1 MVALGAALLAGCGDS
16 TERDEQRPPSASRLV
31 ATTTIWADVTS
42 HVACGE
48 QVDSVVPS
56 GADPH
61 AFELSLRDRELL
73 ERAAVVVANGGG
85 LEGNLVDVLASAADG
100 RVVEI
105 TPHVELIDDD
115 PHVWQDPRRVAAA
128 IDPIEQAVIAA
139 GRDESE
145 ISACADAYRD
155 ELAALDREIAAILS
169 PIPAGQRVLVTNHDA
184 FGYFADRY
192 DFEIVGT
199 VIPSSST
206 LGESSAGHL
215 ASLADVIAQRQVP
228 AIFTEHLG
236 SAADAEALAARLG
249 VDVVELH
256 SDALDD
262 DGPASSFAGMLRD
275 NARLIA
281 GALT

>member
-1 MVALGAALLAGCGDS
+1 VGAALLAGCGDS
-16 TERDEQRPPSASRLV
+16 TDDPGERSSSESPLV
-31 ATTTIWADVTS
+31 ATTTIWADITS
-42 HVACGE
+42 NVACGE
-48 QVDSVVPS
+48 HVESIVPN
-56 GADPH
+56 GGDPH

-85 LEGNLVDVLASAADG
+85 LEGSLVDVLATAADE
-100 RVVEI
+100 RVVDI
-105 TPHVELIDDD
+105 TPHVELIDDN
-115 PHVWQDPRRVAAA
+115 PHVWQDPLRVAAA
-128 IDPIEQAVIAA
+128 IDTIEHAVIEA
-139 GRDESE
+139 GRDEAA
-145 ISACADAYRD
+145 ISACAAAYR
-155 ELAALDREIAAILS
+155 EQLASLDREITATLA
-169 PIPAGQRVLVTNHDA
+169 PIPTERRVLVTNHDA

-192 DFEIVGT
+192 DFEVVGT

-206 LGESSAGHL
+206 LGEASAGHL
-215 ASLADVIAQRQVP
+215 AALADLIARRQVP

-249 VDVVELH
+249 VAVVELH

-262 DGPASSFAGMLRD
+262 DGPAASYAGMLRD